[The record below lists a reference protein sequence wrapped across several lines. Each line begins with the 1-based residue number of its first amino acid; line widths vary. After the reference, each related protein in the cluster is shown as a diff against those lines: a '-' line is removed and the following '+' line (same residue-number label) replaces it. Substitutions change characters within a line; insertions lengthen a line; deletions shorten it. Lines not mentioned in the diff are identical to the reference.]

1 MNERKVLV
9 VDDDPSMRD
18 VLERILETENLTVH
32 TATDG
37 KDALQ
42 KTLSLTPDLIL
53 LDINMPNLDGL
64 TLCKAIRVGK
74 ETQNIPIIIVT
85 GHTSRGRLEE
95 CMEAGADD
103 YLAKPFKMEELV
115 MRVHAMFRTAH
126 IPNHIERLNQYILT
140 LREMRAHAI

>member
-9 VDDDPSMRD
+9 VDDDPDMRE

-32 TATDG
+32 TAVDG
-37 KDALQ
+37 QDALQ
-42 KTLSLTPDLIL
+42 KTVAIKPDLIL
-53 LDINMPNLDGL
+53 LDINMPHLDGL
-64 TLCKAIRVGK
+64 TLCQKIRTGP

-85 GHTSRGRLEE
+85 GHSSRGRLEQ

-115 MRVHAMFRTAH
+115 MRVHAIFRTAH
-126 IPNHIERLNQYILT
+126 VANHMERLNQYIL
-140 LREMRAHAI
+140 LVREMRAHAI

>member
-9 VDDDPSMRD
+9 VDDDSAMRD

-32 TATDG
+32 TAADG

-42 KTLSLTPDLIL
+42 KTLSLRPDLIL

-64 TLCKAIRVGK
+64 TLCKAIRSNK
-74 ETQNIPIIIVT
+74 DTQNIAVIILT
-85 GHTSRGRLEE
+85 GHTTRGRVEE

>member
-9 VDDDPSMRD
+9 VDDDPAMRD
-18 VLERILETENLTVH
+18 VLERILETENLTVY

-42 KTLSLTPDLIL
+42 KTLSLKPDLIL

-64 TLCKAIRVGK
+64 TFCKAIRVGK
-74 ETQNIPIIIVT
+74 DTQNIPVIIVT
-85 GHTSRGRLEE
+85 GHTTRGRLEQ

-103 YLAKPFKMEELV
+103 YLAKPFKVEELV

-126 IPNHIERLNQYILT
+126 IPNHIERLNQYILAV
-140 LREMRAHAI
+140 REMRAHAI

>member
-9 VDDDPSMRD
+9 VDDDSAMRD
-18 VLERILETENLTVH
+18 VLERILETENLTVY

-37 KDALQ
+37 KEALQ
-42 KTLSLTPDLIL
+42 KTLSLKPDLLL

-64 TLCKAIRVGK
+64 TLCKAIRTGK
-74 ETQNIPIIIVT
+74 ETQNIAVIIVT
-85 GHTSRGRLEE
+85 GHTTRGRVEE

-140 LREMRAHAI
+140 VREMRAHAI